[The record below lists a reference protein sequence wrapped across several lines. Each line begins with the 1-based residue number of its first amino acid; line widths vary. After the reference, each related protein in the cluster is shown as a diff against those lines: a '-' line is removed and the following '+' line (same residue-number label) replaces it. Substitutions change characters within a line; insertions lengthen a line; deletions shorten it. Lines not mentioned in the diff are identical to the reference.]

1 MAKQINETVI
11 LNNVYPM
18 IAANLDKNKSKYKLV
33 VSRFIEKRS
42 ESLYDTAPC
51 DRIFFN
57 QNDKD
62 DFYKTMNIDTNKII
76 SEIQKTEYY
85 DIKRFAEDM
94 SKDEFTI
101 AVLCII
107 RYFYLKNDKRNLEL
121 SMIYL
126 AFSGKFYP
134 VIHYNSFPKVM
145 PSQYRHIMDYVI
157 NNMMTNK
164 YDIIREGSVI
174 GAVKSVC
181 NTWLSTYGSRLRK
194 FTDDDIVYIIQQ
206 LYNRISSFMK
216 NIATLYY
223 EAYANKDVYMTYDSD
238 SLKEDDYHLADS
250 DSLRAERIVQNAL
263 TKLQTS
269 GVDYKLCKLASDTN
283 VKTDEIKTIIESIL
297 SNNDNILEVTEL
309 IKLIVN
315 IYFANSKTKDVLAV
329 EFLTF
334 SITPKPNSKDPHY
347 IRQRELIETLLQKNA
362 VHYRKRSQRLATR
375 NSYNSALL
383 KYFVF
388 TIHESNK

>member
-18 IAANLDKNKSKYKLV
+18 IATNLDKNKSKYKLV

-62 DFYKTMNIDTNKII
+62 DFYKTMNIDANKII

-145 PSQYRHIMDYVI
+145 PSQYRHVMDYVI

-181 NTWLSTYGSRLRK
+181 NTWLSTYSSRLRK

>member
-18 IAANLDKNKSKYKLV
+18 IATNLDKNKSKYKLV

-62 DFYKTMNIDTNKII
+62 DFYKTMNIDANKII

-145 PSQYRHIMDYVI
+145 PSQYRHVMDYVI

-181 NTWLSTYGSRLRK
+181 NTWLSTYSSRLRK

-223 EAYANKDVYMTYDSD
+223 EAYSNKDVYMTYDSD

>member
-134 VIHYNSFPKVM
+134 IIHYNSFPKVM
-145 PSQYRHIMDYVI
+145 PSQYRHVMDYVI

>member
-1 MAKQINETVI
+1 
-11 LNNVYPM
+11 
-18 IAANLDKNKSKYKLV
+18 
-33 VSRFIEKRS
+33 
-42 ESLYDTAPC
+42 
-51 DRIFFN
+51 
-57 QNDKD
+57 
-62 DFYKTMNIDTNKII
+62 
-76 SEIQKTEYY
+76 
-85 DIKRFAEDM
+85 
-94 SKDEFTI
+94 
-101 AVLCII
+101 
-107 RYFYLKNDKRNLEL
+107 
-121 SMIYL
+121 
-126 AFSGKFYP
+126 
-134 VIHYNSFPKVM
+134 M

-269 GVDYKLCKLASDTN
+269 GIDYKLCKLASDTN

>member
-269 GVDYKLCKLASDTN
+269 GIDYKLCKLASDTN

>member
-223 EAYANKDVYMTYDSD
+223 EAYDNKDVYMTYDSD

-269 GVDYKLCKLASDTN
+269 GIDYKLCKLASDTN

>member
-121 SMIYL
+121 SIIYL
-126 AFSGKFYP
+126 AFS
-134 VIHYNSFPKVM
+134 
-145 PSQYRHIMDYVI
+145 
-157 NNMMTNK
+157 
-164 YDIIREGSVI
+164 
-174 GAVKSVC
+174 
-181 NTWLSTYGSRLRK
+181 
-194 FTDDDIVYIIQQ
+194 
-206 LYNRISSFMK
+206 
-216 NIATLYY
+216 
-223 EAYANKDVYMTYDSD
+223 
-238 SLKEDDYHLADS
+238 
-250 DSLRAERIVQNAL
+250 
-263 TKLQTS
+263 
-269 GVDYKLCKLASDTN
+269 
-283 VKTDEIKTIIESIL
+283 
-297 SNNDNILEVTEL
+297 
-309 IKLIVN
+309 
-315 IYFANSKTKDVLAV
+315 
-329 EFLTF
+329 
-334 SITPKPNSKDPHY
+334 
-347 IRQRELIETLLQKNA
+347 
-362 VHYRKRSQRLATR
+362 
-375 NSYNSALL
+375 
-383 KYFVF
+383 
-388 TIHESNK
+388 

>member
-18 IAANLDKNKSKYKLV
+18 IATNLDKNKSKYKLV

-62 DFYKTMNIDTNKII
+62 DFYKTMNIDANKII

-181 NTWLSTYGSRLRK
+181 NTWLSTYSSRLRK

-347 IRQRELIETLLQKNA
+347 IRQRELVETLLQKNA

>member
-42 ESLYDTAPC
+42 ESLYDTAPY